1 MLISLGGASL
11 RSYVPQDAPM
21 LARYASD
28 ARVTAYMRETDSR
41 AYSVDEAAA
50 WIELVRAQEPECQFS
65 IAADG
70 AIIGGIGLELQPDIY
85 AHSAEISYWIAEP
98 YWGRG
103 FATRAVA
110 ALADHAF
117 WRLQLSR
124 LYARV
129 FDGNDASKRVLE
141 KCAFELEGRLRN
153 SALKDGRYADQLLY
167 AKLRA
172 SH

>member
-11 RSYVPQDAPM
+11 RSYLPQDAPL

-28 ARVTAYMRETDSR
+28 ARVAEHMRETEVR
-41 AYSVDEAAA
+41 EYSVDEAAA
-50 WIELVRAQEPECQFS
+50 WIELVRSQTPESQFS

-70 AIIGGIGLELQPDIY
+70 LIIGGIGLELQTDVY
-85 AHSAEISYWIAEP
+85 AHSAELSYWIAQP

-110 ALADHAF
+110 ALTDHAF
-117 WRLQLSR
+117 ARMRLAR

-129 FDGNDASKRVLE
+129 FDGNAASQRVLE
-141 KCAFELEGRLRN
+141 KCAYEVEGRLRK
-153 SALKDGRYADQLLY
+153 AVVKDGRYVDQFLY

-172 SH
+172 QH